1 MEHTFHKSK
10 IQSNNNF
17 HRSNKRSILSSEQLG
32 SIGSKSYRKAKCS
45 CKIKQDNCNKHYV
58 FSRAVRVSEFS
69 SSVTSMSSS
78 ESLESSDLV
87 TLYSI

>member
-1 MEHTFHKSK
+1 MVHTFHKSK

-17 HRSNKRSILSSEQLG
+17 HRSNKRSLLSSEQLG
-32 SIGSKSYRKAKCS
+32 SIGSKSYRKAKRS